1 MELWHSTIYIRSFEQ
16 QCMKDGK
23 RVINVANCNRRFL
36 IIICLHLALRSLC
49 TTVAYISHQV
59 TVGWSC
65 LIHKHFFLGFNELNS
80 QDWALFWQYR
90 SINPKANR
98 FRSLFPV
105 LGTSLIARHLIKS
118 DGWRFLFTFRQEYIY
133 NRINVNTVK
142 DLHCE
147 WGLKIISKLEEL
159 LGKLKEFRVSRVV

>member
-1 MELWHSTIYIRSFEQ
+1 MPAFSTEVFMYHR
-16 QCMKDGK
+16 
-23 RVINVANCNRRFL
+23 
-36 IIICLHLALRSLC
+36 CLHFTPSNSRLKLSYSY
-49 TTVAYISHQV
+49 T
-59 TVGWSC
+59 
-65 LIHKHFFLGFNELNS
+65 FLFRFNELNS
-80 QDWALFWQYR
+80 QGWALFWQYQ

-105 LGTSLIARHLIKS
+105 LGTSLIVRHLIKS

-142 DLHCE
+142 DLHYE
-147 WGLKIISKLEEL
+147 WVLKIIPKLEEL